1 MFMTA
6 TMADPRVFHDKTK
19 ACKPKV
25 YVKPS
30 TYWVAVLRSVKASD
44 EALATEDYLWIKAN
58 AKISAQKIWEQ
69 YRLKYPGADDVVLK
83 YATRVLDI
91 SSSMKDL
98 DDFGDQLIAIEA
110 VQMDSHPT
118 CRRQPPQTRN
128 VRLTQ
133 PLSEKGLKGE
143 SFHQRTLRGTSNVP
157 SPSAIPRVS
166 LRSPATQSL
175 ASESSSALC
184 KSVER
189 HNKDTVAHPHPHRPT
204 MLQDSQ
210 RLSVPDQI
218 CNFTSGESD
227 KSHGFQGQPLLDDTV
242 LETLEKGVLQGV
254 KLLSDLKVPLL
265 NLPEDLDA
273 KEWIQRIGKCFL
285 TVDLT

>member
-1 MFMTA
+1 MFITA

-30 TYWVAVLRSVKASD
+30 TYWVTVPRSIKISD

-58 AKISAQKIWEQ
+58 AKISEQ
-69 YRLKYPGADDVVLK
+69 YHLKYPGGHDVVLK
-83 YATRVLDI
+83 YATRILDL

-110 VQMDSHPT
+110 IEVDSHPT
-118 CRRQPPQTRN
+118 SRRQSPRARN
-128 VRLTQ
+128 VHLT
-133 PLSEKGLKGE
+133 PPSPEKGLNGE
-143 SFHQRTLRGTSNVP
+143 LFDRGALRGTSNIP
-157 SPSAIPRVS
+157 APSAITRVS
-166 LRSPATQSL
+166 SRSPTTRNL
-175 ASESSSALC
+175 ASETFPALSE
-184 KSVER
+184 SVAR
-189 HNKDTVAHPHPHRPT
+189 QRKDTVTDAHCRCPT

-210 RLSVPDQI
+210 RLSVPDHI
-218 CNFTSGESD
+218 CNFINGESD
-227 KSHGFQGQPLLDDTV
+227 KSHGFQGQSFLDDTV
-242 LETLEKGVLQGV
+242 LETLEKCVRQGV

-265 NLPEDLDA
+265 NLPEDPDA

-285 TVDLT
+285 KVHLA

>member
-1 MFMTA
+1 MTA
-6 TMADPRVFHDKTK
+6 TMADPRMFHDKTK

-83 YATRVLDI
+83 YATQVLDL

-110 VQMDSHPT
+110 VQVDSHPS
-118 CRRQPPQTRN
+118 CRRQPPQTHD

-133 PLSEKGLKGE
+133 PLSEKDLKGE
-143 SFHQRTLRGTSNVP
+143 SFHQRTLRGTSNVSP
-157 SPSAIPRVS
+157 PSATTRVS
-166 LRSPATQSL
+166 SCSPTTRSFASASFSAL
-175 ASESSSALC
+175 SES
-184 KSVER
+184 VEGQ
-189 HNKDTVAHPHPHRPT
+189 NKDTVAHPHPLRPT
-204 MLQDSQ
+204 MLQGGQ

-218 CNFTSGESD
+218 CNSTSGESD
-227 KSHGFQGQPLLDDTV
+227 KSHGLQGQPLLDNTV
-242 LETLEKGVLQGV
+242 LETLEKSVL
-254 KLLSDLKVPLL
+254 
-265 NLPEDLDA
+265 
-273 KEWIQRIGKCFL
+273 
-285 TVDLT
+285 